1 MKDNHIFNRYFP
13 QVVLWLIQND
23 VLFVKSFKEFAP
35 PIADKIDTYSKN
47 PNCSCRSNIQ
57 NYTVENLNNVRNFV
71 LYFLD
76 QNPQIKID
84 LQSIENENKMVNVQ
98 GQVFR
103 IPKNDKA
110 FEEFFKHTRS
120 NKFQYSHFSV
130 AADGDSWAIFFL

>member
-1 MKDNHIFNRYFP
+1 MKDNPIFNRYFDH
-13 QVVLWLIQND
+13 VVLWLIQND
-23 VLFVKSFKEFAP
+23 VLFVKSFKEFAQP
-35 PIADKIDTYSKN
+35 VVDKIETYSKN
-47 PNCSCRSNIQ
+47 PNCSCRTDIQ
-57 NYTVENLNNVRNFV
+57 MYVRNNLENTKNFV
-71 LYFLD
+71 LNFLT
-76 QNPQIKID
+76 QNPQVKID
-84 LQSIENENKMVNVQ
+84 LESIENQFKVTPVQ

>member
-1 MKDNHIFNRYFP
+1 MDVTDFQIKHSYLSDNIAKLSGG
-13 QVVLWLIQND
+13 VV
-23 VLFVKSFKEFAP
+23 
-35 PIADKIDTYSKN
+35 YSIN
-47 PNCSCRSNIQ
+47 VQ

>member
-1 MKDNHIFNRYFP
+1 MYVRNN
-13 QVVLWLIQND
+13 L
-23 VLFVKSFKEFAP
+23 
-35 PIADKIDTYSKN
+35 
-47 PNCSCRSNIQ
+47 
-57 NYTVENLNNVRNFV
+57 ENTKNFV
-71 LYFLD
+71 LNFLT
-76 QNPQIKID
+76 QNPQVKID
-84 LQSIENENKMVNVQ
+84 LESIENQFKVTPVS